1 MINYEEELKKFYP
14 SPEIDDFA
22 DSIYH
27 QDYTDIVDILIK
39 TVKETQETEEEQR

>member
-22 DSIYH
+22 NSIYN
-27 QDYTDIVDILIK
+27 QDYTDIVDLLVK
-39 TVKETQETEEEQR
+39 TVKETQEAEEE